1 MNTNHG
7 IKLKARFRLALA
19 LATTALFLTGCSTD
33 GGSTTI
39 RNSGG
44 SSYMAPSDQSQAPS
58 ETLIT
63 VTGPA
68 GKAPELGKPTGT
80 PPTTLVKQDVI
91 VGNGAQVLPTS
102 TVTVHYTLMA
112 WSTGEV
118 VETSWAATPATFPL
132 NGVIVGWQEGMP
144 GMKIGGRRLL
154 VIPPELGYGATG
166 SGPIKPNETL
176 IFVIDLLSIEK

>member
-19 LATTALFLTGCSTD
+19 LATAALFLTGCSTD

-39 RNSGG
+39 RSTGG
-44 SSYMAPSDQSQAPS
+44 SSDMA
-58 ETLIT
+58 ETLIS
-63 VTGPA
+63 VTGPQ

-91 VGNGAQVLPTS
+91 VGTGAQVLPTS

-132 NGVIVGWQEGMP
+132 SGVIVGWQEGMP

-154 VIPPELGYGATG
+154 VIPSELGYGATG

>member
-1 MNTNHG
+1 MNTNNG
-7 IKLKARFRLALA
+7 IELKIRFRLALA

-39 RNSGG
+39 RSTGG
-44 SSYMAPSDQSQAPS
+44 SSDMA

-63 VTGPA
+63 VTGPQ
-68 GKAPELGKPTGT
+68 GVAPELGKPIGA
-80 PPTTLVKQDVI
+80 PPTTLVKQDVM
-91 VGNGAQVLPTS
+91 VGIGAQVLPTS

-118 VETSWAATPATFPL
+118 VETSWTATPATFAL
-132 NGVIVGWQEGMP
+132 NQVIVGWQEGMP

-154 VIPPELGYGATG
+154 VIPPELGYGAAG
-166 SGPIKPNETL
+166 GGPIKGNETL
-176 IFVIDLLSIEK
+176 IFVIDLLSVEK